1 MKQTINGIDFR
12 RLIISAAAAIEIH
25 KQQLNELNVFP
36 VPDGDTGTNMSMTI
50 NAAAADL
57 RKTENPDLASASK
70 TTASAMLRG
79 ARGNSGVIL
88 SLLMRGMA
96 KKLREAEHCDGVLWA
111 QALQEGV
118 DTAYK
123 AVMKPAE
130 GTILTVAR
138 LAADKAA
145 LAATENNH
153 IEFVQEAAIAEAKV
167 ALAETTNLN
176 PVLKKAGVVDAGGKG
191 YLLILQ
197 GMLDE
202 MRGEPMPE
210 SEDEDETKG
219 KADFA
224 ALSDEEITFTF
235 DTVFIVRKS
244 NPNVDLQPLRDYLN
258 SIGDSLVIGEDD
270 EAFKVH
276 VHTDIPGNALNEG
289 QKYGILELAK
299 IENMRTQYEDLSA
312 GKHVQSTDDLD
323 EDPSHLHAPESD
335 APAAPAEPPKA
346 YGFLSVCAGD
356 GLAAVFKDLGVDHV
370 VSGGQTM
377 NPSTESLL
385 EGVEKINAE
394 TVFILPNNSNIIMAA
409 QQCAALTE
417 KNVVVIPSKTVPQGI
432 TAMMNVDFEAESAE
446 DIASAMTESLGNVTT
461 AQITYAARNSD
472 FDGFDIHE
480 GDYLALQ
487 EGKLF
492 GTDTALEVL
501 LEKLAQDAAE
511 KEAAFISMY
520 FGSDVTE
527 EDAQKASEIFGRVCP
542 EAEIAV
548 LSGGQPV
555 YYYII
560 SME

>member
-176 PVLKKAGVVDAGGKG
+176 PVLK
-191 YLLILQ
+191 
-197 GMLDE
+197 
-202 MRGEPMPE
+202 
-210 SEDEDETKG
+210 
-219 KADFA
+219 
-224 ALSDEEITFTF
+224 
-235 DTVFIVRKS
+235 
-244 NPNVDLQPLRDYLN
+244 
-258 SIGDSLVIGEDD
+258 
-270 EAFKVH
+270 
-276 VHTDIPGNALNEG
+276 
-289 QKYGILELAK
+289 
-299 IENMRTQYEDLSA
+299 
-312 GKHVQSTDDLD
+312 
-323 EDPSHLHAPESD
+323 
-335 APAAPAEPPKA
+335 
-346 YGFLSVCAGD
+346 
-356 GLAAVFKDLGVDHV
+356 
-370 VSGGQTM
+370 
-377 NPSTESLL
+377 
-385 EGVEKINAE
+385 
-394 TVFILPNNSNIIMAA
+394 
-409 QQCAALTE
+409 
-417 KNVVVIPSKTVPQGI
+417 
-432 TAMMNVDFEAESAE
+432 
-446 DIASAMTESLGNVTT
+446 
-461 AQITYAARNSD
+461 
-472 FDGFDIHE
+472 
-480 GDYLALQ
+480 
-487 EGKLF
+487 
-492 GTDTALEVL
+492 
-501 LEKLAQDAAE
+501 
-511 KEAAFISMY
+511 
-520 FGSDVTE
+520 
-527 EDAQKASEIFGRVCP
+527 
-542 EAEIAV
+542 
-548 LSGGQPV
+548 
-555 YYYII
+555 
-560 SME
+560 